1 MLLVDENEAQRLLEL
16 LKDAIARSGRSRREI
31 ERALGWSQGY
41 LGSILRGR
49 IALKVWHVFDLA
61 RELGREPLS
70 FFLTVAPP
78 RDPNWILEQLGI
90 PPPGSEEPGPEP
102 VAPGPP
108 LSREELEDL
117 VRVTL
122 REELEKIGA
131 DVPAYFYN
139 KDLEPPDPP
148 QEEFEDSSR

>member
-1 MLLVDENEAQRLLEL
+1 MFFMDENETQRLIEL
-16 LKDAIARSGRSRREI
+16 LKEAIAKSGRSKREI

-49 IALKVWHVFDLA
+49 IALKVWHVFALA
-61 RELGREPLS
+61 RELDVEPLS

-78 RDPNWILEQLGI
+78 RDPNWVLEQLGI
-90 PPPGSEEPGPEP
+90 PPLGSEEPGPEP
-102 VAPGPP
+102 IDPGPP

-117 VRVTL
+117 VRETL

-139 KDLEPPDPP
+139 KELEPPDPP
-148 QEEFEDSSR
+148 QDDFEDSSR